1 MYSQI
6 RKGAPLHVE
15 WHQAFADE
23 RFHQRQGRAS
33 LPNEGAV
40 ATPVVLKMADVRA
53 APSRVSARQA
63 QAPPPVASSMMTYW
77 VDPTFAEKETLDLFN
92 NEADVM
98 GTDPNGATCSPF
110 DGFQEITSGGD
121 FLQSLLPT
129 KKRSAPDDERDG
141 YRARQRQEVEQVG
154 AATTDD
160 LYEFVLG
167 AFP

>member
-1 MYSQI
+1 
-6 RKGAPLHVE
+6 
-15 WHQAFADE
+15 
-23 RFHQRQGRAS
+23 
-33 LPNEGAV
+33 
-40 ATPVVLKMADVRA
+40 
-53 APSRVSARQA
+53 
-63 QAPPPVASSMMTYW
+63 MMTYW

-141 YRARQRQEVEQVG
+141 YRARQRQKEEQRG
-154 AATTDD
+154 LATTDD